1 MYWTGSEQGGRDGSE
16 YLAQQ
21 TWKQHSNRVDAVQ
34 RECKWAHKASLS
46 FSFWLGQVLSPA
58 LCYQKKI
65 GLVIHH

>member
-1 MYWTGSEQGGRDGSE
+1 MGTEQGGRDGSE

-21 TWKQHSNRVDAVQ
+21 TWKQHSNLVDGVQ
-34 RECKWAHKASLS
+34 RECKRAHKGSLS
-46 FSFWLGQVLSPA
+46 FSFWLGQVLPRA